1 MNSLSV
7 LTDFYSAYDFGRLIH
22 VDIQF
27 PLGKELVK
35 SRMEAGNRGLFSVYG
50 CKT

>member
-7 LTDFYSAYDFGRLIH
+7 VTDFYSTYGFGRLTRI
-22 VDIQF
+22 DIQF

-35 SRMEAGNRGLFSVYG
+35 SRIEAANRRLFSFVWV
-50 CKT
+50 